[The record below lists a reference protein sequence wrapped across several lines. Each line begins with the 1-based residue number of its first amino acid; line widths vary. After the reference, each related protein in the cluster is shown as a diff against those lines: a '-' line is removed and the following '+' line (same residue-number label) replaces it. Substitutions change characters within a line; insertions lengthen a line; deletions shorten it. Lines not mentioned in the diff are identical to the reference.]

1 MGTYAITAVYNG
13 DSGDTPSS
21 ATTTFTVGP
30 DATTT
35 VAGPSTFSPV
45 SGEPLSL
52 NAIVA
57 VKSPGSGT
65 PTGTVTFK
73 YGSKVV
79 GTATLVTI
87 NGLTY
92 ASLPLPPLGPATYTF
107 TAVYNGDSGDLPSS
121 GLDDLHRE
129 CRPRQ
134 GSRRRPRDPGAEPG
148 RRSHPGPRP
157 GADRP
162 PSKDSARA
170 GNRIVQGQP
179 ERAWLDALDSLDAE
193 R

>member
-1 MGTYAITAVYNG
+1 M
-13 DSGDTPSS
+13 
-21 ATTTFTVGP
+21 
-30 DATTT
+30 
-35 VAGPSTFSPV
+35 
-45 SGEPLSL
+45 
-52 NAIVA
+52 
-57 VKSPGSGT
+57 
-65 PTGTVTFK
+65 TFK

-121 GLDDLHRE
+121 ASTTFTVSAAPAG
-129 CRPRQ
+129 
-134 GSRRRPRDPGAEPG
+134 GAAVALAI
-148 RRSHPGPRP
+148 PGPSRAVAATP
-157 GADRP
+157 ALDPAPTVLP
-162 PSKDSARA
+162 PRISARA